1 MYSLQRFFQQ
11 VDPEFGYV
19 AVAFLF
25 ACMIWASPILF
36 LRDNVLGKV
45 VMVSAIIALT
55 LYHRVA
61 GIVALIVAISI
72 MQQQPLREG
81 LTTKAEA
88 TNATNATDGNHP
100 LLGSAIMPSS
110 AIQFAT
116 AAEFRE
122 KYCMKGVGQGADQKP
137 ELQYMLSPALFDD
150 KVQLKLE
157 AIKQMNVSSMN
168 AANSC
173 KPDPANSNNYVSI
186 ANMCDPGC
194 NWTTNASPATA
205 TKEGFTPA
213 LRPHIR
219 NGRRMITNGAAAVKS
234 GVNRLKRQI
243 F

>member
-1 MYSLQRFFQQ
+1 MRSLLQQ
-11 VDPEFGYV
+11 
-19 AVAFLF
+19 
-25 ACMIWASPILF
+25 
-36 LRDNVLGKV
+36 DNVLGKV
-45 VMVSAIIALT
+45 VMVLAIIALT

-88 TNATNATDGNHP
+88 TNATNATNATEGNHP

-173 KPDPANSNNYVSI
+173 KPDPANSTNYVSI

-219 NGRRMITNGAAAVKS
+219 NGRRMITNGTAAVKS

>member
-1 MYSLQRFFQQ
+1 MSLIQQ

-25 ACMIWASPILF
+25 ACMIWFSPILF

-45 VMVSAIIALT
+45 VMVLAIIALT

-61 GIVALIVAISI
+61 GIIALIVVISI
-72 MQQQPLREG
+72 MQQQQPLREG
-81 LTTKAEA
+81 LTTKKKADA
-88 TNATNATDGNHP
+88 ADAADAAKDNHP

-137 ELQYMLSPALFDD
+137 GFEYMLSPALFDD
-150 KVQLKLE
+150 NLQLKLD

-173 KPDPANSNNYVSI
+173 KPDPANSTNYVSI

-194 NWTTNASPATA
+194 NWTTNATTSPA

-219 NGRRMITNGAAAVKS
+219 NGRRIMTDGAAALKS

>member
-1 MYSLQRFFQQ
+1 MLQQ
-11 VDPEFGYV
+11 
-19 AVAFLF
+19 
-25 ACMIWASPILF
+25 
-36 LRDNVLGKV
+36 DNVLGKV

-55 LYHRVA
+55 MYHRVA
-61 GIVALIVAISI
+61 GIVALIVVISI
-72 MQQQPLREG
+72 MQQQPQSQREG

-88 TNATNATDGNHP
+88 TEGNHP

-137 ELQYMLSPALFDD
+137 ELQYMLSPALLDD
-150 KVQLKLE
+150 KLQLKLE

-173 KPDPANSNNYVSI
+173 KPDPANTNNYVSI

-194 NWTTNASPATA
+194 NWTTNASPA

>member
-1 MYSLQRFFQQ
+1 MLQQ
-11 VDPEFGYV
+11 
-19 AVAFLF
+19 
-25 ACMIWASPILF
+25 
-36 LRDNVLGKV
+36 DNVLGKV

-61 GIVALIVAISI
+61 GIVALIVVISI
-72 MQQQPLREG
+72 MQQQPQPLREG

-88 TNATNATDGNHP
+88 TNATNATEGNHP

-137 ELQYMLSPALFDD
+137 ELQYMLSPALLDD
-150 KVQLKLE
+150 KLQLKLE
-157 AIKQMNVSSMN
+157 AIKQMNVPSMN

-173 KPDPANSNNYVSI
+173 KPDSANSNNYVSI

-194 NWTTNASPATA
+194 NWTTNATTHASPA

>member
-1 MYSLQRFFQQ
+1 MYHHHTSHKVMLQQ
-11 VDPEFGYV
+11 
-19 AVAFLF
+19 
-25 ACMIWASPILF
+25 
-36 LRDNVLGKV
+36 DNVLGKV

-55 LYHRVA
+55 MYHRVA
-61 GIVALIVAISI
+61 GIVALIVVISI
-72 MQQQPLREG
+72 MQQQPQPLREG

-88 TNATNATDGNHP
+88 TNATNATEGNHP

-137 ELQYMLSPALFDD
+137 ELQYMLSPALLDD
-150 KVQLKLE
+150 KLQLKLE

-173 KPDPANSNNYVSI
+173 KPDPANSTNYVSI

-194 NWTTNASPATA
+194 NWTTNPTTNASPA

>member
-1 MYSLQRFFQQ
+1 MLQQ
-11 VDPEFGYV
+11 
-19 AVAFLF
+19 
-25 ACMIWASPILF
+25 
-36 LRDNVLGKV
+36 DNVLGKV

-55 LYHRVA
+55 LCHRVA
-61 GIVALIVAISI
+61 GIVALIVVISI

-88 TNATNATDGNHP
+88 TEGNHP

-122 KYCMKGVGQGADQKP
+122 KYCMKGVGQGADQEP
-137 ELQYMLSPALFDD
+137 ELQYMLSPALLDD
-150 KVQLKLE
+150 KLQLKLE

-173 KPDPANSNNYVSI
+173 KPDSANSTNYVSI

-194 NWTTNASPATA
+194 NWTTNASPA

>member
-1 MYSLQRFFQQ
+1 MQRLLQR

-19 AVAFLF
+19 VVAFLF
-25 ACMIWASPILF
+25 ACSLLLF

-55 LYHRVA
+55 LYHRIA
-61 GIVALIVAISI
+61 GIVALIVVISV
-72 MQQQPLREG
+72 MQQTKQREG
-81 LTTKAEA
+81 LTTKTEA
-88 TNATNATDGNHP
+88 TKATEATADATKDNHP
-100 LLGSAIMPSS
+100 LIGSAAS

-150 KVQLKLE
+150 RVQLKLE

-173 KPDPANSNNYVSI
+173 KSTPPNSTNPNDYVSI

-194 NWTTNASPATA
+194 NWTTNPTNASPA

-219 NGRRMITNGAAAVKS
+219 NGRRLLANGAAALNS

>member
-1 MYSLQRFFQQ
+1 MRSLLQQ
-11 VDPEFGYV
+11 
-19 AVAFLF
+19 
-25 ACMIWASPILF
+25 
-36 LRDNVLGKV
+36 DNVLGKV
-45 VMVSAIIALT
+45 VMVLAIIALT

-88 TNATNATDGNHP
+88 TNATNATIATNATKDNHP

-173 KPDPANSNNYVSI
+173 KPDPANSTNYVSI

-194 NWTTNASPATA
+194 NWTTNASPA